1 MTNFLGPL
9 VEWILVFRDD
19 TRTSSHGPS
28 VWHSYEDVGR
38 FNVGK
43 PHSDK
48 YSILANIREYK
59 LQHGKGWRFKLCYP
73 EIAPPQGFEE
83 SCNEWY
89 QTSDPYH
96 DSIITGYEAIS
107 IPFKVVHPTI
117 GLFGGLG
124 KKKRLEQSY
133 SAIDADPNGISV
145 LGTQFVIGLLKQID
159 HDTAIPGPYNQGP
172 VNGKSVEQVE
182 LYVMSPVNQ

>member
-1 MTNFLGPL
+1 M
-9 VEWILVFRDD
+9 
-19 TRTSSHGPS
+19 
-28 VWHSYEDVGR
+28 
-38 FNVGK
+38 GK

-48 YSILANIREYK
+48 YSILANIKEYK

-73 EIAPPQGFEE
+73 EIAPPAGFEE

-107 IPFKVVHPTI
+107 IPFKVVHPNI
-117 GLFGGLG
+117 GYFGGLG
-124 KKKRLEQSY
+124 KKKTQHQSQSY
-133 SAIDADPNGISV
+133 SAIDADPMGIT
-145 LGTQFVIGLLKQID
+145 LHGTQFVIGLLRQID
-159 HDTAIPGPYNQGP
+159 HDTAIPGPYNQG
-172 VNGKSVEQVE
+172 NGYFENSVEQVE